1 MASAASAGFL
11 EGIHPLFVAAG
22 DAERQV
28 LANGI
33 RGTMSMAFAAFY
45 LIANRVTHGGGPIYA
60 GITSAAAVV
69 FDLDLPVLGEVL
81 ARSARTET
89 AVAVVGLSLGSGTV
103 TLEFFLLPRGL
114 RVDRY

>member
-1 MASAASAGFL
+1 MASAAPAGCL

-33 RGTMSMAFAAFY
+33 RGTMSMAFAVFY
-45 LIANRVTHGGGPIYA
+45 LIADRVTLGGGPIYA
-60 GITSAAAVV
+60 GMTNAAAVV
-69 FDLDLPVLGEVL
+69 FDLAFPVLGEVL

-89 AVAVVGLSLGSGTV
+89 AVAVVGHSLGTGTA
-103 TLEFFLLPRGL
+103 TLEFFLLPRAL